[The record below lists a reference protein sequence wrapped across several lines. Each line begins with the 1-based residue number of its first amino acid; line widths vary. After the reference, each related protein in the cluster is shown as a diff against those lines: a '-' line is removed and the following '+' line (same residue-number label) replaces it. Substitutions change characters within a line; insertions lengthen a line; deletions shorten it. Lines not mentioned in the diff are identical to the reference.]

1 MAAMTADA
9 DPAAEEEPE
18 GLSAAER
25 ERLDALLGRLIE
37 GGADSDEVRRAAAE
51 GRLPLL
57 TIERVLEGG
66 PGRYTGNEI
75 AALVGVPREILDAQW
90 KALGM
95 VVGDPDEK
103 NRTDADLEAAR
114 RVKALLDTGVSPRAV
129 EETARVMAMALS
141 QVAASNRAMVTDLVL
156 AETDGVDALDRD
168 SEGGSDEGTPTS
180 DLVAQIDA
188 AEQLEEITRRLI
200 PLVGPT
206 LEHMYKLQLRE
217 QLRHAVV
224 TVEARGGRAP
234 GVDEVAV
241 AFADLVGF
249 TRLGEELPPEEFGE
263 ITQRFSGLAS
273 EATSGPV
280 RLVKMI
286 GDAAMFSSPDPAALA
301 DTVLE
306 LLDLVAEQGDE
317 LPGVRAG
324 MSWGPAVSR
333 AGDFYGRPVNL
344 ASRLTGVAR
353 PGSLLVAADDL
364 APLEDA
370 FRLSDAGRKKLKG
383 IGAVHIYRVRDRDEE
398 GENDEDEGDA
408 ASGDGDGEE
417 VSSGRRGPRRRR
429 ARRSEQPRP

>member
-1 MAAMTADA
+1 M
-9 DPAAEEEPE
+9 P
-18 GLSAAER
+18 
-25 ERLDALLGRLIE
+25 
-37 GGADSDEVRRAAAE
+37 
-51 GRLPLL
+51 
-57 TIERVLEGG
+57 
-66 PGRYTGNEI
+66 
-75 AALVGVPREILDAQW
+75 
-90 KALGM
+90 
-95 VVGDPDEK
+95 
-103 NRTDADLEAAR
+103 
-114 RVKALLDTGVSPRAV
+114 
-129 EETARVMAMALS
+129 
-141 QVAASNRAMVTDLVL
+141 
-156 AETDGVDALDRD
+156 
-168 SEGGSDEGTPTS
+168 PTS
-180 DLVAQIDA
+180 DLAAQIDA
-188 AEQLEEITRRLI
+188 AEQLEAVTRRLI

-224 TVEARGGRAP
+224 NVEARGGGRAP

-306 LLDLVAEQGDE
+306 LLDLVAEQDDE

-364 APLEDA
+364 TRSRTPSSSPTRATSGSRASTAPSTCTA
-370 FRLSDAGRKKLKG
+370 SATGTR
-383 IGAVHIYRVRDRDEE
+383 RDE
-398 GENDEDEGDA
+398 
-408 ASGDGDGEE
+408 DGG
-417 VSSGRRGPRRRR
+417 RRR
-429 ARRSEQPRP
+429 AARSGERDGEARGGQRRAARTSAAALSPERTAPSMKPAQREAVSVPAQWIGPTGSASAGPTSIQAPSFIRNVGPPALHGSAAQSCSK

>member
-1 MAAMTADA
+1 MAAMAADA
-9 DPAAEEEPE
+9 DSVAEEEPE
-18 GLSAAER
+18 RLSEAER
-25 ERLDALLGRLIE
+25 ERLDELLGRLIE
-37 GGADSDEVRRAAAE
+37 GGADPGEVKRAAAE

-57 TIERVLEGG
+57 AIERVLDGG
-66 PGRYTGNEI
+66 QGHYSGNEI
-75 AALVGVPREILDAQW
+75 AERIGVPREILDTQW

-103 NRTDADLEAAR
+103 NRNDADLEAAK
-114 RVKALLDTGVSPRAV
+114 RVKALLDTGVSPLAL
-129 EETARVMAMALS
+129 EETTRVMAMALA
-141 QVAASNRAMVTDLVL
+141 QVAASNRAMVTELVL
-156 AETDGVDALDRD
+156 AETEGVGAA
-168 SEGGSDEGTPTS
+168 TS
-180 DLVAQIDA
+180 DLAAQIDA
-188 AEQLEEITRRLI
+188 AEQLEAVTRRLI

-224 TVEARGGRAP
+224 NVEARGGGRAP
-234 GVDEVAV
+234 GVDEVAI

-306 LLDLVAEQGDE
+306 LLDLVAEQDDE

-353 PGSLLVAADDL
+353 PGSLLAAADAL
-364 APLEDA
+364 TPLEES
-370 FRLSDAGRKKLKG
+370 FQISDAGHKRLKG
-383 IGAVHIYRVRDRDEE
+383 IDGAVHIYRVRDREEE
-398 GENDEDEGDA
+398 GEDA
-408 ASGDGDGEE
+408 ADAGGPGERDGEESEE

-429 ARRSEQPRP
+429 SRRSGRPRP